1 MHWLGLT
8 LLSAFCLAT
17 ADAVTKRY
25 LSHYRPGELVL
36 VRFGVTGVLLLPL
49 LFLQNWPELPLAFW
63 GWVAALLPLEVLAM
77 WLYMQAIRQC
87 PLSLT
92 LPYLAFTPVFN
103 VATGYLVLGESVSR
117 AGFAGILLVVCG
129 AWLLN
134 LDTARTGRTLDVL
147 APFHAIV
154 RERGSRLMLGTAAL
168 YSLTSVL
175 GKGALQHVTPQFFG
189 PFYFVLLALV
199 ATTLFASRELSSWSA
214 AGRNV
219 RAHLL
224 VGIFMAAMVLAHFY
238 AIEQVEVAYMIAVKR
253 SSLLFGLLYGAWL
266 FGETG
271 LARNLV
277 AGLIMVA
284 GVYLIAV

>member
-17 ADAVTKRY
+17 ADAATKRY
-25 LSHYRPGELVL
+25 LSDYRPAEMVL
-36 VRFGVTGVLLLPL
+36 VRFGVTGALLLPL
-49 LFLQNWPELPLAFW
+49 LLLQEWPELTLQFW
-63 GWVAALLPLEVLAM
+63 GWVAALLPLEILAM
-77 WLYMQAIRQC
+77 WLYMRAIREC

-103 VATGYLVLGESVSR
+103 IVTGYMFLGESVSWT
-117 AGFAGILLVVCG
+117 GFSGILLVVCG

-134 LDTARTGRTLDVL
+134 LDAARTGRRIDVL
-147 APFHAIV
+147 APFHAIA
-154 RERGSRLMLGTAAL
+154 REQGSRLMLGAAAL

-175 GKGALQHVTPQFFG
+175 GKGALQHVSPQFFG
-189 PFYFVLLALV
+189 PFYFSLLALL
-199 ATTLFASRELSSWSA
+199 ATILFASRELRNWAA

-224 VGIFMAAMVLAHFY
+224 VGIFMAGMVLAHFH
-238 AIEQVEVAYMIAVKR
+238 AIEHVEVAYMIAVKR
-253 SSLLFGLLYGAWL
+253 TSLLFGLLYGAWL

-271 LARNLV
+271 LARNL
-277 AGLIMVA
+277 AAALLMIA
-284 GVYLIAV
+284 GVFLIAA